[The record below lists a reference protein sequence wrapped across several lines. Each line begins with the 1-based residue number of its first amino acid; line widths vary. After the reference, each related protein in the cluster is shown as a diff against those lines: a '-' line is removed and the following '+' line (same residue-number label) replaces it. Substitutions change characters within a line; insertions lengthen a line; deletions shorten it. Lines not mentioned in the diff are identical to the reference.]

1 MQFLLMYD
9 IQDNAIRQ
17 KVCDICL
24 DYGLD
29 RQQYSIFAGVL
40 SKRQARALS
49 REIAHL
55 IELGAYVIV
64 IPIASTEWNNRVEI
78 GAPLH
83 A

>member
-1 MQFLLMYD
+1 MRFLLMYD
-9 IQDNAIRQ
+9 IQADAIRQ

-29 RQQYSIFAGVL
+29 RQQYSIFVGIL
-40 SKRQARALS
+40 SKSQARALS
-49 REIAHL
+49 RELAHL
-55 IELGAYVIV
+55 INNDAFVII
-64 IPIASTEWNNRVEI
+64 IPIATTEWDNRFEL

>member
-1 MQFLLMYD
+1 MRFLVIYD
-9 IQDNAIRQ
+9 IQDDSIRK

-29 RQQYSIFAGVL
+29 RQQYSIFTGTL

-55 IELGAYVIV
+55 IEQGAYVIV
-64 IPIASTEWNNRVEI
+64 IPIATTEWNNRVEI